1 MRSCRFLAA
10 SALLLA
16 PLCSAAPAPG
26 EAPAAP
32 AAPKAPPG
40 GAVPNIHNAED
51 LLAALEKADEGVR
64 TLSADVRYDRFFKL
78 KGDRHVREGRLYFRQ
93 DAAAGPDAG
102 ARKTRA
108 FGVHFDTLIIDD
120 RKQDDPQVFVF
131 DGLWFVEKRPAEK
144 RFTKREVAR
153 PGERFDPLRVG
164 EGPMPLPIGQKAADI
179 SAKYHAELREPSDG
193 LSEEQVA
200 GLPFLPNTWQLRLTP
215 HPVAVEPGK
224 PRPREEFKEI
234 RLWYQRDT
242 LLPRLARTTSRGGDE
257 SFVVLLN
264 LRTNETLPPDALDA
278 SEPPADAGW
287 DVQVERLGEE
297 KGAAA
302 ARAPAKAPGAA
313 PEKAPGKDPGNAAQP
328 KP

>member
-1 MRSCRFLAA
+1 MRSHRFLAA
-10 SALLLA
+10 SAFLLA
-16 PLCSAAPAPG
+16 PLCTAAPEPAPAPG

-32 AAPKAPPG
+32 AAPKAHQA
-40 GAVPNIHNAED
+40 GAAPTIHTADD

-64 TLSADVRYDRFFKL
+64 TLSADVRYDRTMKL
-78 KGDRHVREGRLYFRQ
+78 AGDRHIREGRLYFVQEPAAQ
-93 DAAAGPDAG
+93 DAKK
-102 ARKTRA
+102 RKRS
-108 FGVHFDTLIIDD
+108 FGVHFDTLLVGERLADS
-120 RKQDDPQVFVF
+120 PQVFVF
-131 DGLWFVEKRPAEK
+131 DGVWFVEKRAAEK
-144 RFTKREVAR
+144 RYTKREVAR
-153 PGERFDPLRVG
+153 AGDDFDPLKVG

-179 SAKYHAELREPSDG
+179 KAKYRAELLDPADG
-193 LSEEQVA
+193 LREEEKA
-200 GLPFLPNTWQLRLTP
+200 GLPFLSNTWQLRLTP

-287 DVQVERLGEE
+287 DVQVERLGDE
-297 KGAAA
+297 KGPAAA
-302 ARAPAKAPGAA
+302 PAPGKAPGNA
-313 PEKAPGKDPGNAAQP
+313 PGNAAQP
-328 KP
+328 KQ